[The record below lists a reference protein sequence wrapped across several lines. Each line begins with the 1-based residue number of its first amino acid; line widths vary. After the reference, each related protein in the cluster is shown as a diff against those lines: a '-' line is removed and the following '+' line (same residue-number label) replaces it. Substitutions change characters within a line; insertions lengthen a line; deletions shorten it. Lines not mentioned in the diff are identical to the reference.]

1 MIRLRKLGI
10 VGVGLIGG
18 SAALAARE
26 RGLADEIV
34 GLGRTQANLDV
45 ALERGMLDAAGRDPE
60 ILAGCDF
67 VLLATPVRT
76 LVVNAAAISSVIP
89 ADAVVTDGGSVKAE
103 VVRDCEGILGGRFVG
118 SHPIAG
124 SEDSGAAAARPDLYE
139 GAVCVLTPTANTEGR
154 AQDLV
159 TDFWEALGMRLLVLD
174 PATHDRALAITSHLP
189 HVAAYALARVG
200 AAEAG
205 AIDALIGPSF
215 RDMTRIAA
223 ASPEMWRDI
232 LLANAD
238 AVEDATSRMIEEME
252 AIRLAARRKD
262 GAALED
268 RFRHAADWKRSVS
281 PAAADGLAV
290 EPASFGLAGRVRVP
304 GDKSIGHRALLF
316 GAIAE
321 GETTIRGLSAG
332 EDNASTIT
340 VLRGLGVEIQRD
352 GDEARVT
359 GHGFDGLRP
368 PQGTLDCG
376 NSGTTMRLS
385 CGLLAGRPFEARLD
399 GDESL
404 RARPMARVG
413 EPLAALGAAV
423 ETTDGK
429 PPLVVRGR
437 ELRAATVELKV
448 ASAQLKT
455 AVLLAG
461 LQADGRTSVR
471 EPVRSRDHTER
482 LLPHF
487 GVPVLLSDDGAVAV
501 DGPARLRGADVRVPG
516 DPSAAAFWAVAASI
530 VPGSD
535 LELPGVAVN
544 PTRTGALDVLAG
556 MGASIERTEVE
567 SIGAEPVA
575 DLRIRAASLRA
586 TVVEGER
593 MVRAIDEFPVL
604 AVAAAC
610 AEGET
615 IFRDAGELRV
625 KESDRLR
632 AMAAGLRELGIDLEE
647 HESGMRIRGGGL
659 HGGVVESFGDHRIA
673 MAFVVA
679 GLAASGEGGPVRIRG
694 AQAMAVSD
702 PAFLDAL
709 AAVRREPA

>member
-1 MIRLRKLGI
+1 MRLARLGI

-26 RGLADEIV
+26 RGLAREIV

-60 ILAGCDF
+60 VLSGCDF

-76 LVVNAAAISSVIP
+76 LAANAEAIASVIP
-89 ADAVVTDGGSVKAE
+89 AETVVTDGGSVKAE
-103 VVRDCEGILGGRFVG
+103 VVRDCERVLGTRFVG

-124 SEDSGAAAARPDLYE
+124 SEDSGAAAARADLYE
-139 GAVCVLTPTANTEGR
+139 GATCVITPTATTAPGACE
-154 AQDLV
+154 LV
-159 TDFWEALGMRLLVLD
+159 EQFWEALGMRLLVME
-174 PATHDRALAITSHLP
+174 PAAHDRALAITSHVP

-200 AAEAG
+200 AAEEG
-205 AIDALIGPSF
+205 AIDAMIGPSF

-232 LLANAD
+232 LLANAE

-252 AIRLAARRKD
+252 AIRLAARRGD
-262 GAALED
+262 GEALEE
-268 RFRHAADWKRSVS
+268 RIRRAADWKRSLGQDAS
-281 PAAADGLAV
+281 EGLVV
-290 EPASFGLAGRVRVP
+290 ESAPLGLRGRVRVP

-321 GETTIRGLSAG
+321 GVTRIRGLSSG
-332 EDNASTIT
+332 EDNASTIA
-340 VLRGLGVEIQRD
+340 VLGSLGVEIERD
-352 GDEARVT
+352 GDEARVH
-359 GHGFDGLRP
+359 GRGFDGLRP

-376 NSGTTMRLS
+376 NSGTTMRLA

-399 GDESL
+399 GDDSL
-404 RARPMARVG
+404 RGRPMARVQQ
-413 EPLAALGAAV
+413 PLAALGADV
-423 ETTDGK
+423 ETTGGK
-429 PPLVVRGR
+429 APLVVHGGA
-437 ELRAATVELKV
+437 LRAGAVDLDV

-461 LQADGRTSVR
+461 LQAEGRTTVR
-471 EPVRSRDHTER
+471 EPLRSRDHTER

-487 GVPVLLSDDGAVAV
+487 GVPVLVHEDGGIAV
-501 DGPARLRGADVRVPG
+501 DGPARLHAADVRVPG

-530 VPGSD
+530 VPGS
-535 LELPGVAVN
+535 EVHLPGVAVN
-544 PTRTGALDVLAG
+544 PTRTGAFDVLDA
-556 MGASIERTEVE
+556 MGAAIDRAPVE
-567 SIGAEPVA
+567 PVGDEPVA
-575 DLRIRAASLRA
+575 DLCVRAARLRGV
-586 TVVEGER
+586 VVEGEQ

-615 IFRDAGELRV
+615 IFRDAAELRV
-625 KESDRLR
+625 KESDRLH
-632 AMAAGLRELGIDLEE
+632 AMAAGLSALGVDLVEE
-647 HESGMRIRGGGL
+647 EAGMRIRGGGIR
-659 HGGVVESFGDHRIA
+659 GGLVESFGDHRIA

-679 GLAASGEGGPVRIRG
+679 ALASSGEGGPVRIRG
-694 AQAMAVSD
+694 AEAMSVSD
-702 PAFLDAL
+702 PSFLDSL
-709 AAVRREPA
+709 AALRREVA